1 MDLFESVFELYE
13 QVRLKAETDFQDL
26 IKTQYTQQCYG
37 DNGAFCLMLEISV
50 LKNSSEDDYGLLLSI
65 NAQTEP
71 NHGGIKHDT
80 PGIYLVAE
88 LLSGDHQHLETTE
101 ELFFDP
107 ANEAE
112 VELAFSKI
120 ARFIKPLTAN
130 ISSIL
135 ANRYDV
141 QPVGA

>member
-13 QVRLKAETDFQDL
+13 QVRLKAEADFQDL
-26 IKTQYTQQCYG
+26 IKTQYTQQCYS
-37 DNGAFCLMLEISV
+37 DNGAFCLVLEISV
-50 LKNSSEDDYGLLLSI
+50 LKNSSDDDYGLLLSI

-71 NHGGIKHDT
+71 NYGGIKHDT
-80 PGIYLVAE
+80 PGIYLIAE
-88 LLSGDHQHLETTE
+88 LLSGDHQHLEAVDE
-101 ELFFDP
+101 VFFDP

-112 VELAFSKI
+112 VEATYGKI
-120 ARFIKPLTAN
+120 EQFIKPLTGN

-135 ANRYDV
+135 AGRYDV